1 MATASFDNPAHAVV
15 LLTLRFQPGAP
26 PWGSMA
32 SAAHACREQAERWR
46 TRNQRTAQEEEEEE
60 AAEEGTVSCCA
71 QQRGFGEEL
80 APSAQG
86 LVRRCHGAGFPW
98 VRVGRHPLRP
108 GELHS
113 TNEAVAQSLQK
124 TSLLQCE
131 KSVLHCSRRRN
142 LPVLVSFQCSLRE
155 CGEQLRAAR
164 ALGTSSSCFA
174 AVAGGGWL
182 VIAVVLLSLP
192 LCNSQV
198 TSRSMTTPRHPS
210 SCTGHRS
217 SARPCATARWAS

>member
-1 MATASFDNPAHAVV
+1 LQRLKQRARLRSACGCWFPAYRNACGSWSPAKIWGGACPFGAGLGSPLPRGGIPMGESGAAPIASW
-15 LLTLRFQPGAP
+15 RAP
-26 PWGSMA
+26 FYKRGSGPE
-32 SAAHACREQAERWR
+32 SAK
-46 TRNQRTAQEEEEEE
+46 NK
-60 AAEEGTVSCCA
+60 
-71 QQRGFGEEL
+71 L
-80 APSAQG
+80 APT
-86 LVRRCHGAGFPW
+86 W
-98 VRVGRHPLRP
+98 
-108 GELHS
+108 
-113 TNEAVAQSLQK
+113 
-124 TSLLQCE
+124 

-155 CGEQLRAAR
+155 VGEQLRAAR